1 MSKRCSLE
9 GANVDSRAVDAERGE
24 ERFHDDWRASD
35 DQAADDRQLAS
46 ISVAAANGEA
56 AADHANGAEDKPN
69 QHDDAHRFARAL
81 GEAAAGSL
89 SEDGKELFCEKCFHV
104 VTFLPHHCAH
114 AAPTRERPCDACAG
128 ILRSMNALN
137 ISAERL
143 EHLRHL
149 EAHLCE
155 QIRGQDHVIPR
166 IVAALHRGELGLT
179 TSTRPRGSF
188 LFLGPT
194 GVGKTETTIAFTH
207 YLLGSEKLFRFD
219 MSEYQTQESVAVL
232 IGGRVG
238 EVGLLGLA
246 RSKSATG
253 TLLFDEIEKAHPRVL
268 DLFLQILDAAR
279 VTMAS
284 GDTLDLS
291 GFYVVFTSNIA
302 ASEILTLQ
310 HSSFTTMERH
320 VLAKAQRTLRPE
332 LYARI
337 AEKLVF
343 NRLSYDVQMEIA
355 RFHIARELSFLRDK
369 GFHLIAGS
377 QVISF
382 VMQRGFH
389 PRLGARP
396 LRDAIE
402 KHLRGA
408 IADATFA
415 EVRCSTLEFVVCANE
430 LVVQAL

>member
-1 MSKRCSLE
+1 
-9 GANVDSRAVDAERGE
+9 
-24 ERFHDDWRASD
+24 
-35 DQAADDRQLAS
+35 
-46 ISVAAANGEA
+46 
-56 AADHANGAEDKPN
+56 
-69 QHDDAHRFARAL
+69 
-81 GEAAAGSL
+81 
-89 SEDGKELFCEKCFHV
+89 
-104 VTFLPHHCAH
+104 
-114 AAPTRERPCDACAG
+114 
-128 ILRSMNALN
+128 MNALN

-155 QIRGQDHVIPR
+155 RIRGQDHVVPR
-166 IVAALHRGELGLT
+166 VVAALHRGELGLT
-179 TSTRPRGSF
+179 TPTRPRGSF

-194 GVGKTETTIAFTH
+194 GVGKTELSIAFTD
-207 YLLGSEKLFRFD
+207 YLLGDDKLFRFD
-219 MSEYQTQESVAVL
+219 MSEYQTQESLAVL
-232 IGGRVG
+232 IGGRIG
-238 EVGLLGLA
+238 EVGLLGIA
-246 RSKSATG
+246 RAKSATG

-284 GDTLDLS
+284 GETLDLS
-291 GFYVVFTSNIA
+291 GFYIVFTSNIA

-310 HSSFTTMERH
+310 HSSFTTLERH

-343 NRLSYDVQMEIA
+343 GRLSYDVQMEIA
-355 RFHIARELSFLRDK
+355 RFHIERELAFLRDK
-369 GFHLIAGS
+369 GFHLAATPQLVAFI
-377 QVISF
+377 
-382 VMQRGFH
+382 MQRGFH

-408 IADATFA
+408 VAAATLA
-415 EVRCSTLEFVVCANE
+415 QIGDRSMQFVVCGNRLLLRACPF
-430 LVVQAL
+430 AK

>member
-1 MSKRCSLE
+1 
-9 GANVDSRAVDAERGE
+9 
-24 ERFHDDWRASD
+24 
-35 DQAADDRQLAS
+35 
-46 ISVAAANGEA
+46 
-56 AADHANGAEDKPN
+56 
-69 QHDDAHRFARAL
+69 
-81 GEAAAGSL
+81 
-89 SEDGKELFCEKCFHV
+89 
-104 VTFLPHHCAH
+104 
-114 AAPTRERPCDACAG
+114 
-128 ILRSMNALN
+128 MNALN

-179 TSTRPRGSF
+179 SPARPRGSF

-194 GVGKTETTIAFTH
+194 GVGKTETTISFTD

-279 VTMAS
+279 ITMAS
-284 GDTLDLS
+284 GETLDLS

-369 GFHLIAGS
+369 GFHLIAGP

-408 IADATFA
+408 VVDATLA
-415 EVRCSTLEFVVCANE
+415 EVRSCPSEFIVCANQLLLRPCE
-430 LVVQAL
+430 SAQ